1 MSSHVTTEPM
11 TPAPPPD
18 VAPVVRAAPGWV
30 KALGPIAVA
39 LFLVALFSPAYFFND
54 DRYWLPL
61 FTRYMALA
69 LFALSV
75 DLIWGYTGLMSLGQG
90 LFFGAGVYA
99 VGYSLMFQKA
109 CADADMPLVQQVN
122 MPRFPL
128 LSSLPD
134 WVGYLVHIWLAIPL
148 AVIVPVIVATLFG
161 YATFQRR
168 IKGVYFSLI
177 TQALLLAF
185 FTLTDSNLPYTGG
198 RVGMPYLPRLK
209 LFDHEFQMV
218 DQYYLTVGMLS
229 ICFLISLAL
238 VRSKFGKVLTAI
250 RDSEYRVLAL
260 GYNTAMYKTFIF
272 AYAAALAGIAGAL
285 YVSSLRTAGPDV
297 MQPAFSIEILILV
310 AVGGRGTLFG
320 AIIGAVLV
328 NLGKTIINDQF
339 ATYWP
344 VMLGLLFVVVTLFL
358 PNGILGGLRSISR
371 RWLVQGEKTSLAR
384 ASS

>member
-1 MSSHVTTEPM
+1 LRTL
-11 TPAPPPD
+11 D
-18 VAPVVRAAPGWV
+18 
-30 KALGPIAVA
+30 PITVGVFLIV
-39 LFLVALFSPAYFFND
+39 LFLPAYFFSD

-109 CADADMPLVQQVN
+109 CTDADVPLIQQTN

-134 WVGYLVHIWLAIPL
+134 WVGYLVYIWFAIAL
-148 AVIVPVIVATLFG
+148 AVIVPVVVASLFG

-209 LFDHEFQMV
+209 LFDHEFQML
-218 DQYYLTVGMLS
+218 DQYLLTAGMLS
-229 ICFLISLAL
+229 VCFLVSLAL

-260 GYNTAMYKTFIF
+260 GYNTAMYKTFVF

-297 MQPAFSIEILILV
+297 MQPAFSIEVLILV
-310 AVGGRGTLFG
+310 AVGGRGTLYG

-328 NLGKTIINDQF
+328 NFGKTIINDKF

-344 VMLGLLFVVVTLFL
+344 VMLGLLFIVVTLFL
-358 PNGILGGLRSISR
+358 PNGILGGLRSIFQR
-371 RWLVQGEKTSLAR
+371 RLVSGEKKTLAR
-384 ASS
+384 A

>member
-1 MSSHVTTEPM
+1 MSSNVTTEPM
-11 TPAPPPD
+11 TPTPPP
-18 VAPVVRAAPGWV
+18 AVVPAAHGWL
-30 KALGPIAVA
+30 KALGPVVVV

-109 CADADMPLVQQVN
+109 CFDADMPLVQQAN

-134 WVGYLVHIWLAIPL
+134 WVGYLVHIWFAISL
-148 AVIVPVIVATLFG
+148 AVLVPVLVATLFG

-198 RVGMPYLPRLK
+198 RVGMPYLPRLN
-209 LFDHEFQMV
+209 LLGHEFQML
-218 DQYYLTVGMLS
+218 DQYYLTAGMLS
-229 ICFLISLAL
+229 ICFLVSLAL

-285 YVSSLRTAGPDV
+285 YVSALRTAGPDV

-328 NLGKTIINDQF
+328 NFGKTIINDKF

-344 VMLGLLFVVVTLFL
+344 IILGLLFVLVTLFL
-358 PNGILGGLRSISR
+358 PNGILGGLRSIFR
-371 RWLVQGEKTSLAR
+371 RWLVPGDKKSLAR